1 MAVER
6 NQKVAVVIFAGI
18 ETHEGLARVVNGLM
32 TAKEARESG
41 GEAEII
47 FDGAG
52 VEAAVALA
60 DPEHKTHR
68 LYAQVEDSVI
78 GICSF
83 CARSFGVDE
92 RARELGMTF
101 LDEYK
106 QHPSLYSRVTAG
118 VPIVT
123 F

>member
-1 MAVER
+1 MTVEG
-6 NQKVAVVIFAGI
+6 NQKVAVVIFSTM
-18 ETHEGLARVVNGLM
+18 ESHEGLARVVNGLM

-41 GEAEII
+41 GVAEII

-68 LYAQVEDSVI
+68 LYKQVEDSVV
-78 GICSF
+78 GVCAF

-92 RARELGMTF
+92 RARELGLTF
-101 LDEYK
+101 VDEFK

-118 VPIVT
+118 IPIVT

>member
-1 MAVER
+1 MAAEKKP
-6 NQKVAVVIFAGI
+6 KVAIVIFAST

-52 VEAAVALA
+52 VVAAVELA

-68 LYAQVEDSVI
+68 LYQQVEDSVV
-78 GICSF
+78 GVCAF

-92 RARELGMTF
+92 RARELGLPF
-101 LDEYK
+101 VDEYK
-106 QHPSLYSRVTAG
+106 QHPSLYTRIAEGT
-118 VPIVT
+118 PIVT